1 MTDADILAYT
11 YFEKMAIKRYT
22 SVRNKETGVTEIDEE
37 GVIIAENVPCAV
49 SQGTIPSLLD
59 AEIANIVI
67 THELYC
73 RPNIDLNAGDIL
85 EITFKNGDIKTFIA
99 SEYSYYDSHLQV
111 PITLK
116 ERI

>member
-11 YFEKMAIKRYT
+11 YFEKMTIKRCM
-22 SVRNKETGVTEIDEE
+22 SFKNEETGVTQIDEE

-49 SQGTIPSLLD
+49 SQGSIPSLLD
-59 AEIANIVI
+59 TEIANIVI

-73 RPNIDLNAGDIL
+73 RPNIDLKAGDML
-85 EITFKNGDIKTFIA
+85 DITFKNGDIKTFIA